1 MALVQL
7 SDQVSVLPGGVNIGV
22 VRLNDQQVALI
33 DSGLNDTSAKKAI
46 KAARDE
52 LGSDVVAVV
61 TTHGHADHFGGNATV
76 VKRSGAR
83 VYAPALDEAILRY
96 PILQPAFL
104 YGGADPLDSLRT
116 NFMLAD
122 ASPVDVVFNAGLLD
136 VEGVTFEAVSLAG
149 HSGNQMG
156 IVVDGIFFAADVVL
170 PEPILEKYRIP
181 YLYSVTD
188 HLRALEACAEVP
200 AQRIVPGHGQLLDNI
215 SDLRDRNRAVVL
227 ETAEVI
233 IAYCDQPRTSGEVMK
248 HVLDVC
254 GAAVTD
260 SPGYYLLQPTINAY
274 LTHLTRTGELLHEI
288 SANSSTWRRT

>member
-7 SDQVSVLPGGVNIGV
+7 SDQVYVLPGGANIGV
-22 VRLNDQQVALI
+22 VRLNDQHVALI

-46 KAARDE
+46 KAARQE
-52 LGSDVVAVV
+52 LGSEVVAVV

-76 VKRSGAR
+76 AKRTGAR

-104 YGGADPLDSLRT
+104 YGGADPLDSMRT

-122 ASPVDVVFNAGLLD
+122 ASPVDVVYGAGPLD
-136 VEGVTFEAVSLAG
+136 IDGTSMEAVSLAG

-170 PEPILEKYRIP
+170 PESILEKYRIP

-188 HLRALEACAEVP
+188 HLQALETCTDVP
-200 AQRIVPGHGQLLDNI
+200 ARHVVPGHGQSLEDV
-215 SDLRDRNRAVVL
+215 SQLRDRNLTIVR

-233 IAYCDQPRTSGEVMK
+233 VGFCDQPRTSGEIMK
-248 HVLDVC
+248 HVLDARMANV
-254 GAAVTD
+254 VD

-274 LTHLTRTGELLHEI
+274 LSHLTRTGDLLHEVA
-288 SANSSTWRRT
+288 ANTSTWRRA

>member
-1 MALVQL
+1 LVLVQL

-22 VRLNDQQVALI
+22 VRIDDRQVALI

-46 KAARDE
+46 RAAREE
-52 LGSDVVAVV
+52 LGAEVVAVI

-76 VKRSGAR
+76 VKRTGAR
-83 VYAPALDEAILRY
+83 VFAPALDEVILRY

-104 YGGADPLDSLRT
+104 YGGADPIDSMRT

-122 ASPVDVVFNAGLLD
+122 ASPVDVVYEAGPLEVD
-136 VEGVTFEAVSLAG
+136 GVSLQAVSLAG

-170 PEPILEKYRIP
+170 PESILEKYRIP

-188 HLRALEACAEVP
+188 HLKALDACADVP
-200 AQRIVPGHGQLLDNI
+200 ARHVVPGHGQMLDDI
-215 SDLRDRNRAVVL
+215 SNLRDRNRAIVT

-233 IAYCDQPRTSGEVMK
+233 VDFCNLPRTSGEIMK
-248 HVLDVC
+248 YVLDAR
-254 GAAVTD
+254 GANVVD

-274 LTHLTRTGELLHEI
+274 LTHLIRTGELSHEVA
-288 SANSSTWRRT
+288 ANSSTWRRA